1 MSYFYTK
8 DGAPFIPEK
17 INPELAK
24 LAMSIVKTCRLSFKC
39 QMKTTSLTNAIKG
52 GKKDVMADI
61 MQKCMEKNRSL
72 YNSDMSLTGVEIK
85 EVDDSFFADKDE
97 EFYKNQLAILV
108 DFAYINTVVEAR
120 MMPLMSAACEKTLNK
135 KINQLLFFTNQT
147 EILEDTSEDEEET
160 TEE

>member
-8 DGAPFIPEK
+8 DGEPFIPEK

-24 LAMSIVKTCRLSFKC
+24 LAMAIVKTCHLSFKC

-52 GKKDVMADI
+52 GKKEVMADI

-72 YNSDMSLTGVEIK
+72 YNSDMSLTGVKIQ
-85 EVDDSFFADKDE
+85 EVDDSFFADKNE
-97 EFYKNQLAILV
+97 EFYKNQLSILV

-147 EILEDTSEDEEET
+147 EILNDTSDEEEE

>member
-8 DGAPFIPEK
+8 DGEPFIPEK

-24 LAMSIVKTCRLSFKC
+24 LAMAIVKTCHLSFKC

-52 GKKDVMADI
+52 GKKEVMADI

-72 YNSDMSLTGVEIK
+72 YNSDMSLTGVKIQ

-97 EFYKNQLAILV
+97 EFYKNQLSILV

-147 EILEDTSEDEEET
+147 EILNDTSEEEN
-160 TEE
+160 EE